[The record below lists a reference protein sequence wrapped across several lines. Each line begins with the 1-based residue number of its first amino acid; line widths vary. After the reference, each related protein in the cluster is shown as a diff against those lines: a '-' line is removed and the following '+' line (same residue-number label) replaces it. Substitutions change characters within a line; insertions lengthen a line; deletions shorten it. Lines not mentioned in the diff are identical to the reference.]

1 VPVRIKRVV
10 AAAAFTT
17 AVLLAPPGAAATSS
31 GRFTDDDGN
40 VHESMIEAVA
50 GAGVAAGCG
59 PRMYCPIQ
67 DVSRAQM
74 AAFLARALDLPPAS
88 VDHFA
93 DDDDSPHQ
101 DAINRVAE
109 AGIATGRS
117 PGSFAPREP
126 VQRAEM
132 AAFLTRGFDLGPTD
146 RDYFADD
153 NGHVHEDAINRVATA
168 GITRG
173 CGGLDFCPLA
183 PVHRDQMASF
193 LGRALGLAPLTP
205 GERVFEGNGSA
216 TVQLVKP
223 GDGPVIAEIS
233 HVGASAFVVTE
244 RHADGTRGNVLVEDR
259 AGYHGIVLVDR
270 PVGDDAETAGFDIT
284 ADGSWRIVVRAVADA
299 VRFGVAASGFGG
311 DAVVVYTGE
320 AGRARITHDGPGRF
334 AVWSH
339 GEGVSDLVVDT
350 TGPYDE
356 VVPFPRGDRV
366 IEIRNSGSWS
376 ITPE

>member
-1 VPVRIKRVV
+1 MKHVVAMAVLAVAVVV
-10 AAAAFTT
+10 AAAGAT
-17 AVLLAPPGAAATSS
+17 AAAS
-31 GRFTDDDGN
+31 GRFGDDDGN
-40 VHESMIEAVA
+40 VHESMIEAIA

-59 PRMYCPIQ
+59 PRLYCPAQ
-67 DVSRAQM
+67 EVSRAQM

-88 VDHFA
+88 ADYFA
-93 DDDDSPHQ
+93 DDEDSPHQ

-117 PGSFAPREP
+117 EGTFAPRDP

-132 AAFLTRGFDLGPTD
+132 AAFLTRAFELGPTD

-153 NGHVHEDAINRVATA
+153 NGLVHEDAINRVATA

-173 CGGLDFCPLA
+173 CGGLNFCPSE

-205 GERVFEGNGSA
+205 GERVFEGNGNA

-223 GDGPVIAEIS
+223 DAGPVIAEIS
-233 HVGASAFVVTE
+233 HVGSAAFVVAE
-244 RHADGTRGNVLVEDR
+244 RHADGTRGNVLVDDR

-270 PVGDDAETAGFDIT
+270 PGGDEAETAGFDIT
-284 ADGSWRIVVRAVADA
+284 ADGSWRIVVRPVAEA
-299 VRFGVAASGFGG
+299 IRFGVSASGFGG

-320 AGRARITHDGPGRF
+320 SGTARVTHDGPGRF
-334 AVWSH
+334 VVWSH
-339 GEGVSDLVVDT
+339 GDGVSDLVVDT
-350 TGPYDE
+350 VGPYDE
-356 VVPFPRGDRV
+356 VVPFPAGERI
-366 IEIRNSGSWS
+366 IEIRNSGTWS